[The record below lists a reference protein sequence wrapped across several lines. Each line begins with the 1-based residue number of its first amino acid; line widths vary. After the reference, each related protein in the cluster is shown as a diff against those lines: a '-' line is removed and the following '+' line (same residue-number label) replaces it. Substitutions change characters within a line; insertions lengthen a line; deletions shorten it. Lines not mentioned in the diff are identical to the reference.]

1 MVRLVSKSYLK
12 YKSSWKSFTNDHDPH
27 KWNLVSSSQL
37 RRLMFFCR
45 NQPLSPP
52 QSANQDTD
60 DDDLTSPPRKKL
72 PHLILPLMKNTDNCT
87 FHVWLNILI
96 ISSIVV
102 WSNAQLI
109 SVTWLDCT
117 MAWWVNS
124 PFWHQF
130 ARHHHRW
137 KICGRIVFIWQSQLM
152 QT

>member
-1 MVRLVSKSYLK
+1 
-12 YKSSWKSFTNDHDPH
+12 
-27 KWNLVSSSQL
+27 
-37 RRLMFFCR
+37 MFFCR
-45 NQPLSPP
+45 NQPLSQP

-60 DDDLTSPPRKKL
+60 DDDLTSLPRKKL

-102 WSNAQLI
+102 WSNARLI
-109 SVTWLDCT
+109 CVTWLDCT

-124 PFWHQF
+124 SFWHQF

-137 KICGRIVFIWQSQLM
+137 KICGCIVFIWQRVRWCKLKQLLEM
-152 QT
+152 VTLDSFCVKIRGWAKFCVLAGITGFPFLD